1 MQELQSLNEFKKFTH
16 RIHNSYAL
24 VNSGLELLG
33 EKIENSSDFDAFG
46 NYEIIDEKST
56 QVISSLPNFHIINGL
71 KKDGPI
77 SQLVAHGLI
86 SWIFYAWEDRFREI
100 IAKEMDVE
108 TNDVMC
114 DLIGDIRNLRHKIA
128 HNLGS
133 LGKEVKKFKVITWLK
148 EGHITLKTS
157 DMNKIQIE
165 INRMEVYVRSK

>member
-1 MQELQSLNEFKKFTH
+1 MQELKSLNEFKEFTR

-33 EKIENSSDFDAFG
+33 ERIRNADEFDAVG
-46 NYEIIDEKST
+46 SYEIIDEESA
-56 QVISSLPNFHIINGL
+56 QIISSLPNFHIVSGL

-86 SWIFYAWEDRFREI
+86 SWIYYAWEDRFREM
-100 IAKEMDVE
+100 IAKEMGIE
-108 TNDVMC
+108 TDHVMC
-114 DLIGDIRNLRHKIA
+114 DLMGDIRTLRHKIA

-133 LGKEVKKFKVITWLK
+133 LGQEVKKFKVITWLK

-157 DMNKIQIE
+157 DMNRIQIE
-165 INRMEVYVRSK
+165 LNKMEIYVRSI